1 MLSWIGIILCAVIFV
16 RLFTYRRDG
25 ARFRRGVSLCAVLMM
40 AACGA
45 MVVYLLTGKTAL
57 HSHDWPLLVLLS
69 VLAYSLLMSGGY
81 LAQVILT
88 ARQWDGKER
97 RGQ

>member
-1 MLSWIGIILCAVIFV
+1 MLSWVGIALCSVIFV

-57 HSHDWPLLVLLS
+57 HLHDWPLLVLLA
-69 VLAYSLLMSGGY
+69 VLAYSLLTSQGN
-81 LAQVILT
+81 LASVVLT
-88 ARQWDGKER
+88 PNLAKDKREG
-97 RGQ
+97 

>member
-1 MLSWIGIILCAVIFV
+1 MLSWIGVILCAVIFV

-57 HSHDWPLLVLLS
+57 HSHDWPLLVLLA
-69 VLAYSLLMSGGY
+69 VLAYSLLTSSGN
-81 LAQVILT
+81 LATVVLT
-88 ARQWDGKER
+88 PDWAKDKREG
-97 RGQ
+97 

>member
-1 MLSWIGIILCAVIFV
+1 MLSWIGVILCAVIFV

-25 ARFRRGVSLCAVLMM
+25 ARFRRGVSFCAVLMM

-45 MVVYLLTGKTAL
+45 MVVYLLTGKTSL
-57 HSHDWPLLVLLS
+57 HLHDWPLLVLLS
-69 VLAYSLLMSGGY
+69 VLAYSLMTSGGN

-88 ARQWDGKER
+88 ARPWDGKER
-97 RGQ
+97 REG